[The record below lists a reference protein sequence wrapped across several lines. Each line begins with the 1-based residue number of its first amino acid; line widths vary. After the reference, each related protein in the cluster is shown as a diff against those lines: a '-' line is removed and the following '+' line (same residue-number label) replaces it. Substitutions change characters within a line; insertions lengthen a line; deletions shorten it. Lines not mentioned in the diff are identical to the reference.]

1 MTLMSGP
8 QFAPFGVCGIFAIG
22 VSGGSSTNIANAMRL
37 PSGENVSW
45 RGGCASEARRA
56 LSPLSIQRMRISPV
70 LCPALSSYVTA

>member
-1 MTLMSGP
+1 
-8 QFAPFGVCGIFAIG
+8 
-22 VSGGSSTNIANAMRL
+22 MRL
-37 PSGENVSW
+37 PSGENVNS